1 MKKNNTCKTC
11 QPDRRLFLRLGI
23 GSLVA
28 TSFASL
34 LAAFKF
40 LTPPVLYERS
50 QIFEAGEINDFN
62 SGNVKN
68 IQMGEKKISLINQN
82 DKLYALVRTCTHMG
96 CVPNFNKSEKAF
108 VCPCHGSKFDIQGN
122 VIRGPAPEPLYRAS
136 LAINNNGQIE
146 VNTAIV
152 ENHVNLRDNKPFTLD
167 V

>member
-1 MKKNNTCKTC
+1 
-11 QPDRRLFLRLGI
+11 
-23 GSLVA
+23 
-28 TSFASL
+28 
-34 LAAFKF
+34 
-40 LTPPVLYERS
+40 
-50 QIFEAGEINDFN
+50 
-62 SGNVKN
+62 
-68 IQMGEKKISLINQN
+68 MGEKKISLINQN